1 MKPISD
7 LAPWENYAGPALE
20 EHVEPLPEPEHVAR
34 PEPVVVTLDLSERRR
49 GCLRYA
55 GVENARLVETIA
67 TGPAFCPALPGHEG
81 SQAAVDAVAAFLAR
95 PELATLVLAGKA
107 GRGKT
112 FAALYPLAHPSL
124 WDMAKHKV
132 CQFLHASRVTVG
144 DRWTAKRDACIDAH
158 LLVIDDLGRESGD
171 WASDQVLSL
180 LLDRHDNG
188 RKTIVTTN
196 LRRSSKDMTPE
207 QVAQYRNQLMD
218 LRYTDSLMSRLS
230 DRTATAYV
238 VCKGD
243 DIRPAHRPEADK

>member
-1 MKPISD
+1 MKPLCE
-7 LAPWENYAGPALE
+7 LAPWENYSGPELE
-20 EHVEPLPEPEHVAR
+20 ERVELPPEPEPVAR
-34 PEPVVVTLDLSERRR
+34 PEPVVVTLDVSDRRR
-49 GCLRYA
+49 GCLRFA
-55 GVENARLVETIA
+55 GVENERLVETIA

-81 SQAAVDAVAAFLAR
+81 SHAAVEAVAAFLAR

-112 FAALYPLAHPSL
+112 YAAIYPLAHPSL

-158 LLVIDDLGRESGD
+158 LLVVDDLGRESGD

-180 LLDRHDNG
+180 ILDRHDNG
-188 RKTIVTTN
+188 RKTIITTN
-196 LRRSSKDMTPE
+196 LRRSSKVVSPE
-207 QVAQYRNQLMD
+207 QAAQYRNQFMD

-230 DRTATAYV
+230 DPTATRFV

-243 DIRPAHRPEADK
+243 DIRPTHTQESAE